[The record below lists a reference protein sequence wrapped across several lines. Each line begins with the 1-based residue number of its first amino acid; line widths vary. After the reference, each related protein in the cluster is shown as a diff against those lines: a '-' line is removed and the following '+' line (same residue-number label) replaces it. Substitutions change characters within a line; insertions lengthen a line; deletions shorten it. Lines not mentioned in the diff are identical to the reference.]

1 MKLTNYFLIFVF
13 VLGGFFIFGKISSA
27 ATADHLVIS
36 EVQVAG
42 ATAYDEFI
50 ELYNPTLNT
59 INIGNWSI
67 QYKSATGST
76 WSKKNFTAAANI
88 PAHGW
93 YLIVYKDYTGS
104 TTPDMS
110 HSTFSLAANGGN
122 VFLVNNQTTLTSA
135 TDQSI
140 VDKIGYGT
148 GNSPEGIAVSF
159 PEANQSIERKLGGD
173 LGNSEDTNDNSVD
186 FILQTTPNLQN
197 TSSSPK
203 PTLTSPPPDD
213 QNPPA
218 ENPATE
224 ETPPA
229 ETSETIITSSYTPE
243 FGDIV
248 INEFVADPADGDEWI
263 EIYNKTSQE
272 IDLTGWIIEEGSE
285 STTDIAGVIGR
296 EGAEKFFII
305 EKPKGNL
312 NNAGDI
318 IFLKDKNGYIID
330 QAIYGNWNDGNLED
344 NAPKASDP
352 YSVARITDGQNTF
365 NNANDFKITKILTK
379 GAPNII
385 SEEAAEELD
394 QIQEN
399 YSSDIIINEILPNP
413 KGSDNENEF
422 IELKN
427 ISAREINLAGWKLGD
442 STTRKYIISQDD
454 FPTTIVKPQDFFIL
468 KRKATGIALN
478 NSGGDA
484 VKLYWINNYLIETV
498 EYKESAK
505 EDQTYA
511 RDNDNKWTWT
521 TTVTEGKENILTI
534 PNEPPEAIIGVKE
547 EGLTGEEIKF
557 DGSDSTDSDGGAL
570 TYLWNFGDG
579 ETSSEPTPT
588 HVFNKSGKYKI
599 KLTVADKLAAIGE
612 KTANLTIKTS
622 NSSSAEIT
630 VAYNGKPGIIIN
642 EFIPNPAG
650 ADESEWI
657 ELKNIAAYEIN
668 LADWQIDDA
677 KDGSRPYAIPE
688 GTIIKPNELLIFH
701 RQKTKLALNN
711 NLDSVR
717 LFNNNDELV
726 YQIDY
731 EDAKEGLAYAL
742 DQNNNWQWTS
752 TPTPGTENLI
762 VEEAKTTAVKTTA
775 AKTKKTAQI
784 IETTLMK
791 VREQDIGDKVRVQGL
806 VAAEPG
812 LLGKTIFYLAGSG
825 IQIYFSKSDW
835 PKLTLGDSVEITG
848 TLSESGGESR
858 IKLADKTDIKLLTHE
873 SPPLPKEI
881 TDEEIGEDLEGYL
894 IKIQGEVLQT
904 KGQTIY
910 LDNGGQELPIYIKTT
925 TAIGKPKFE
934 EGAQLAV
941 TGIVS
946 QTKSG
951 YRILP
956 RYPGDL
962 EIVAPPNSE
971 QQISSLGANNT
982 KSDIIKYLTVTA
994 SGLML
999 ILVGLVAR
1007 NKERVKKYLRRE
1019 KT

>member
-1 MKLTNYFLIFVF
+1 MKHSKEGILFLSFILLTNL
-13 VLGGFFIFGKISSA
+13 FFGLDA
-27 ATADHLVIS
+27 
-36 EVQVAG
+36 
-42 ATAYDEFI
+42 
-50 ELYNPTLNT
+50 
-59 INIGNWSI
+59 
-67 QYKSATGST
+67 
-76 WSKKNFTAAANI
+76 AAANTDI
-88 PAHGW
+88 VINEIAAFETGDYEWIEILNKGAESVDLTGWKFYENETNHGLNAFQGD
-93 YLIVYKDYTGS
+93 LIIGSNEYAIIANKADKFIAKYGFSGTVIDSSWSSLTEGGEPIALKDSTGAIIESFTYASAPNFSLERKDPNSNDYTAINWQEHASNHTAGAENSNSIS
-104 TTPDMS
+104 T
-110 HSTFSLAANGGN
+110 
-122 VFLVNNQTTLTSA
+122 
-135 TDQSI
+135 SI
-140 VDKIGYGT
+140 
-148 GNSPEGIAVSF
+148 
-159 PEANQSIERKLGGD
+159 
-173 LGNSEDTNDNSVD
+173 
-186 FILQTTPNLQN
+186 
-197 TSSSPK
+197 
-203 PTLTSPPPDD
+203 PTQD
-213 QNPPA
+213 NPPA
-218 ENPATE
+218 ENPSSDNA
-224 ETPPA
+224 PP
-229 ETSETIITSSYTPE
+229 TETIDTPAPSSYTPE

-285 STTDIAGVIGR
+285 SITDIAGVIGR
-296 EGAEKFFII
+296 EGAAKFFII

-318 IFLKDKNGYIID
+318 IFLKDKNGFIID
-330 QAIYGNWNDGNLED
+330 QAAYGNWNDGKLED

-394 QIQEN
+394 QVQEN
-399 YSSDIIINEILPNP
+399 YSQDIIINEILPNP

-427 ISAREINLAGWKLGD
+427 IGASEVDLAGWKLGD
-442 STTRKYIISQDD
+442 STTRKYIISKDD
-454 FPTTIVKPQDFFIL
+454 FPAAIIKPQDFFIL
-468 KRKATGIALN
+468 KRKVTGIALN

-484 VKLYWINNYLIETV
+484 VKLYWPNDYILQTV
-498 EYKESAK
+498 EYEGSAR

-511 RDNDNKWTWT
+511 RGADNKWAWT
-521 TTVTEGKENILTI
+521 TTITEGKENILTI

-547 EGLTGEEIKF
+547 EGLVGEEIKF

-599 KLTVADKLAAIGE
+599 KLTVTDKLAATGE
-612 KTANLTIKTS
+612 KTSNLTIKTS
-622 NSSSAEIT
+622 SSSSAEIT
-630 VAYNGKPGIIIN
+630 AAYNGQPEIIIN
-642 EFIPNPAG
+642 EFIPNPEG
-650 ADESEWI
+650 ADENEWI

-668 LADWQIDDA
+668 LAGWQIDDA

-688 GTIIKPNELLIFH
+688 GTMIKPNEILIFP
-701 RQKTKLALNN
+701 RQKTKIALNN
-711 NLDSVR
+711 NFDSVR

-726 YQIDY
+726 CQIDY

-742 DQNNNWQWTS
+742 DKNNNWHWTS
-752 TPTPGTENLI
+752 SPTSGAENLI
-762 VEEAKTTAVKTTA
+762 IEEAKASSAKTAT

-784 IETTLMK
+784 IETTLAK

-825 IQIYFSKSDW
+825 IQVYFSKSDW
-835 PKLTLGDSVEITG
+835 PKLNLGDQVEITG
-848 TLSESGGESR
+848 VLSESGGETR
-858 IKLADKTDIKLLTHE
+858 IKLAAKTDIKFLTRK
-873 SPPLPKEI
+873 SPPEPKI
-881 TDEEIGEDLEGYL
+881 ISDEEIGEDLEGYL

-910 LDNGGQELPIYIKTT
+910 LDNGGQELPVYIKTT

-956 RYPGDL
+956 RYPSDL
-962 EIVAPPNSE
+962 EIITPPPSE
-971 QQISSLGANNT
+971 KEISSINANNT
-982 KSDIIKYLTVTA
+982 KDNIIKYLAVTA
-994 SGLML
+994 GGLML

-1019 KT
+1019 RT